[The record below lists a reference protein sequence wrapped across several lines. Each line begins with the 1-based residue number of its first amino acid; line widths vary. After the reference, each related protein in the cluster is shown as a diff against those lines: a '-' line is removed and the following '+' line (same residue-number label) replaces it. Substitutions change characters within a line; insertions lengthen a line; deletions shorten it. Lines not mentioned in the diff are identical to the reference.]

1 MEEPRREPG
10 PLEPEKHGDTSE
22 PGRPQPEAAEVESAR
37 MLGNQARPELGRAGL
52 DFDRIRELADEY
64 VALDLGNDLAAFI
77 RWARERGR

>member
-1 MEEPRREPG
+1 MEEPRLEPG

-37 MLGNQARPELGRAGL
+37 MLANQARPELERAGL

-77 RWARERGR
+77 RWARDRGR